1 MIFIDFADQLF
12 QLSGAFL
19 RHSQPFFLL
28 GYIACLLCSL
38 RILNGLDKLGTVV
51 LGIVCNRPEGIG
63 NQSKHRLGADSMLRG
78 TKCPNR
84 IFSVLATSIL
94 RNTLAVTGTVDIHLT
109 AAIGAIH
116 QPGQRVRLAPA
127 VRVAFYIRP
136 DALHVV
142 KSLLVDNGFVGV
154 FKDRPLALW
163 NIVAFLVLEML
174 AGFEIDSMP

>member
-1 MIFIDFADQLF
+1 
-12 QLSGAFL
+12 
-19 RHSQPFFLL
+19 
-28 GYIACLLCSL
+28 
-38 RILNGLDKLGTVV
+38 
-51 LGIVCNRPEGIG
+51 
-63 NQSKHRLGADSMLRG
+63 MLRG

-94 RNTLAVTGTVDIHLT
+94 RNTLAVTGTVDIHL
-109 AAIGAIH
+109 AAAVGAVH

-174 AGFEIDSMP
+174 AGFEIDGVP